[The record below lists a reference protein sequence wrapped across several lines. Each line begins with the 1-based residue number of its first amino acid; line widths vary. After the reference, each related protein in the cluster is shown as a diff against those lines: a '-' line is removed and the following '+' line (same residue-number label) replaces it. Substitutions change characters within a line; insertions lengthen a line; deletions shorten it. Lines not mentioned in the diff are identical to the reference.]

1 MGAPLVRPARP
12 GDLPAVTAIYNQSVV
27 ASPATF
33 DVEPFTVETRRPWFE
48 EHSEAYPLFVAE
60 RDGVVAGYASLSR
73 FRTKPAY
80 RHTAEVSVYIDERA
94 RGRGVGVALYDAL
107 IAEAKRLSY
116 HVLIAGITQPNP
128 ASVALHERF
137 GFRSVGVLREVGR
150 KFDRWHDV
158 EWFELQLGRGD
169 A

>member
-1 MGAPLVRPARP
+1 MGAPIVRRARP
-12 GDLPAVTAIYNQSVV
+12 GDLPAVTAIYNQAVV

-48 EHSEAYPLFVAE
+48 EHSEAYPLYVAE
-60 RDGVVAGYASLSR
+60 RDGAVVGYASLSR

-80 RHTAEVSVYIDERA
+80 LYTAEVSVYIDDRA
-94 RGRGVGVALYDAL
+94 HGQGVGTALYEAL
-107 IAEAKRLSY
+107 IPEAKRLGY
-116 HVLIAGITQPNP
+116 HALIAGITRPNP